1 MHGHQNIKFFSAYF
15 SWPISASF
23 HEHSVLIFH
32 SILAL
37 WNNIYVLPLCV
48 VKCLCGE
55 LTKPGTSYDSMNHFS
70 GISHRFWLV
79 TYWLIQLMTCSH
91 SYCAVSYICVQVCAL
106 VDRFLLRGMNSV
118 LFPLHLPINH
128 IVEKTLELSPI
139 NFLLVIDYDVQC
151 AEIGKCS
158 CLMLTALQGMGQM

>member
-1 MHGHQNIKFFSAYF
+1 
-15 SWPISASF
+15 
-23 HEHSVLIFH
+23 
-32 SILAL
+32 
-37 WNNIYVLPLCV
+37 
-48 VKCLCGE
+48 
-55 LTKPGTSYDSMNHFS
+55 
-70 GISHRFWLV
+70 
-79 TYWLIQLMTCSH
+79 MTCSH